1 MFLRMTTWK
10 ANDQAT
16 MRSVVESKRE
26 QIASVPG
33 MTSCHVAWNAD
44 GSGVTFALYESEAAA
59 VASTEQIQAIWSDL
73 ASLLAAP
80 PETATYS
87 ESMDI
92 R

>member
-10 ANDQAT
+10 ATDAAT

-33 MTSCHVAWNAD
+33 MVSCHVAWNAD

-59 VASTEQIQAIWSDL
+59 VASAEQIQTIWNDL
-73 ASLLAAP
+73 ASMLAAP
-80 PETATYS
+80 PEMVTFS

-92 R
+92 L